1 MSTNRLDFLDEA
13 IVRRAAVVI
22 QFTRPSLAERTELFA
37 KFLKGAELS
46 EHEIADLAER
56 TGAENNGG
64 LGYTFSDLTLRL
76 IPEAIAAC
84 FPDKKLDY
92 AALVDT
98 IRKVAP
104 SPEIK

>member
-1 MSTNRLDFLDEA
+1 
-13 IVRRAAVVI
+13 
-22 QFTRPSLAERTELFA
+22 LALLRQTA
-37 KFLKGAELS
+37 QAPGCVQGAELS

-98 IRKVAP
+98 IRKAAP
-104 SPEIK
+104 SAPLTDRHVNYRPLQKGELPSAVTDL